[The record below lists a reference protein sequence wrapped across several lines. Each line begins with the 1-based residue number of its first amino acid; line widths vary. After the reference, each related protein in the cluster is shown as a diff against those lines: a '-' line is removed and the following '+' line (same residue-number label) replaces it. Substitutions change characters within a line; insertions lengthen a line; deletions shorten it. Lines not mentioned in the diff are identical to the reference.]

1 MPCTFSHPL
10 AVVPL
15 RRFCPERLNF
25 SALVIGSMSPDFG
38 YYVRQFRLAGFAH
51 TMLGSFAVCL
61 PSGLL
66 AVGLFYLLRQPLCF
80 ILPQPHRAAVMPL
93 ALRQPAFSLSAFLV
107 TAVCVLLG
115 AWTHSIWDSFTHDGG
130 WAVQHFAVLR
140 VSIVHAGVTAL
151 PLSYVLSRP
160 ARSVRA
166 HFWSSSTSVGSAA
179 SAEPRS
185 RSQFPTVGGMSLSRF
200 APSWPSR
207 SLSPPLIASPRSSR
221 VIWRFECS
229 YSGLAS
235 ILPVC
240 SFRCSFFLLSFC
252 MSSIEEAPNHAMQ
265 RPAGRAAISLPM
277 TSNSNLQSPALSP
290 AVADLWSR

>member
-151 PLSYVLSRP
+151 PLSYVLQQASTFGAGALLVVLYLRWLRRQRRASEPESVSDRWRYVLVAVCALVAVAFAVP
-160 ARSVRA
+160 AA
-166 HFWSSSTSVGSAA
+166 H
-179 SAEPRS
+179 R
-185 RSQFPTVGGMSLSRF
+185 
-200 APSWPSR
+200 
-207 SLSPPLIASPRSSR
+207 
-221 VIWRFECS
+221 
-229 YSGLAS
+229 LAS
-235 ILPVC
+235 VFEGYLA
-240 SFRCSFFLLSFC
+240 FRVFVFRTGVYS
-252 MSSIEEAPNHAMQ
+252 
-265 RPAGRAAISLPM
+265 AGVFISLLVFSSVVLYVVHRRS
-277 TSNSNLQSPALSP
+277 T
-290 AVADLWSR
+290 